1 MLGLKNLVI
10 LSTVDIVSH
19 HLVTLAA
26 AGSAGFDYLGRIPSI
41 TYLGI
46 NQLHLVSVSIL
57 VRSLDSLRRV
67 HQISPLGLFAIIVII
82 KSTLVLRPH
91 ASTYH
96 RPKKHWNNNKVSN
109 EMSLGDGLKGPHY
122 LHQWQ

>member
-41 TYLGI
+41 TYLPRYQSASFGF
-46 NQLHLVSVSIL
+46 SVHIGSI
-57 VRSLDSLRRV
+57 
-67 HQISPLGLFAIIVII
+67 IG
-82 KSTLVLRPH
+82 
-91 ASTYH
+91 
-96 RPKKHWNNNKVSN
+96 
-109 EMSLGDGLKGPHY
+109 
-122 LHQWQ
+122 